1 MQAIHGAPLLVF
13 PLFVLLTGQ
22 ATMVVAIQTNTPKVT
37 LSLSRKKK
45 ALTFSCVNR
54 KLNDVLFLT
63 KKRTYSVSGMT
74 GISKHVKKKELAVV

>member
-1 MQAIHGAPLLVF
+1 
-13 PLFVLLTGQ
+13 
-22 ATMVVAIQTNTPKVT
+22 MVVAVQTNTPKVT
-37 LSLSRKKK
+37 LSLSREKK

-74 GISKHVKKKELAVV
+74 GISKQVKKKELAVV